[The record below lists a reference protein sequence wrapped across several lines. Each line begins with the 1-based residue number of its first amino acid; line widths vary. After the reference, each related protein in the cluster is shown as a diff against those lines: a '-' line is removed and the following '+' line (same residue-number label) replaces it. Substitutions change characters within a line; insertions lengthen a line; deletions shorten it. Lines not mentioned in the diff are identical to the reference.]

1 MVKGQSRECAAL
13 ETGMGM
19 ADLLGLVFGTVEA
32 NFSMRVALMNLQ
44 IKSFAYRCWSWV
56 SAEVCAALETGKIQI
71 R

>member
-1 MVKGQSRECAAL
+1 
-13 ETGMGM
+13 MGM

-56 SAEVCAALETGKIQI
+56 SAEVCAALETRKIQI

>member
-1 MVKGQSRECAAL
+1 
-13 ETGMGM
+13 MGM

-44 IKSFAYRCWSWV
+44 IKSFAYRFWSWV